1 MAGPW
6 CDGARIIPEPKMQE
20 VGRLPKTLESYGDH
34 MESWVKACREGTPT
48 ASNFDFAARVT
59 EVALLGSIAL
69 RMGRKLEWD
78 AEKMCFP
85 NEPAADK
92 YLRVELR
99 KGWAI

>member
-1 MAGPW
+1 
-6 CDGARIIPEPKMQE
+6 MQE
-20 VGRLPKTLESYGDH
+20 IGRIPQTLESFGQH
-34 MESWVKACREGTPT
+34 HLSWLKVCKEGTPT

-69 RMGRKLEWD
+69 RYGKKLEWD
-78 AEKMCFP
+78 AEQMCFP

-99 KGWAI
+99 KGWDCS